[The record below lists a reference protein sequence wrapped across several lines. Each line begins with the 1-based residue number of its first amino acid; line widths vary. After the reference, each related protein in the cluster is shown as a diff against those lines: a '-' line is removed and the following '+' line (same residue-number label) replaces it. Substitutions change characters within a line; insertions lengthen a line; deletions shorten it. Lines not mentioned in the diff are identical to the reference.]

1 MAADEIYNERE
12 LVQLLIQGNEFAFSR
27 LFQLYHQRIG
37 AFVKHIVGTEPV
49 AEELV
54 QDIFMKLWTYRHK
67 IAGVENFSAYLFSMA
82 RNHMFSHLKKTGK
95 ELAKHHQWK
104 INSQYQQ
111 NNLQHSSEEDS
122 YYKSLIEYAV
132 DQLPAQ
138 QKRVYL
144 LSRDEGLPHADIA
157 GRLGISLETVKKH
170 ITLALRNIRQKV
182 VENKDRVTLAIL
194 LIFFLS

>member
-1 MAADEIYNERE
+1 MTAYETYNEKE

-37 AFVKHIVGTEPV
+37 AFVKQVAGTGPV

-54 QDIFMKLWTYRHK
+54 QDIFMKLWRHREK
-67 IAGVENFSAYLFSMA
+67 IAEVENFSAYLFTIA
-82 RNHMFSHLKKTGK
+82 RNHMFSYLKKTGK
-95 ELAKHHQWK
+95 ELAKHNQWK
-104 INSQYQQ
+104 TNNLYRQY
-111 NNLQHSSEEDS
+111 NLQHSSEEDN

-132 DQLPAQ
+132 RQLPAQ
-138 QKRVYL
+138 QQKIYL

-170 ITLALRNIRQKV
+170 MVLALRNIRQKV
-182 VENKDRVTLAIL
+182 AENKDRVALEFLFIFL
-194 LIFFLS
+194 LL